1 MALPSS
7 LYDSLIVIAISIVI
21 FVVGILIGKALG
33 WAIRNLLEKVGI
45 NDWIERFAIG
55 RAIAKS
61 GFKPSDFF
69 GRVTSWIVYA
79 STVILAL
86 YSTTSFLNLVEA
98 SFILKEILV
107 VYIGGFVKAFVV
119 IIIGFL
125 LVDSFV
131 GYLYKAP
138 EIESELEFIGPV
150 AEYLRILLYIVT
162 VVFALEQG
170 GIEVAFL
177 SSMLIPI
184 MWGITIMMV
193 IIILSRSISKH
204 FRKEGNGEKS

>member
-1 MALPSS
+1 M
-7 LYDSLIVIAISIVI
+7 
-21 FVVGILIGKALG
+21 
-33 WAIRNLLEKVGI
+33 
-45 NDWIERFAIG
+45 
-55 RAIAKS
+55 
-61 GFKPSDFF
+61 
-69 GRVTSWIVYA
+69 
-79 STVILAL
+79 
-86 YSTTSFLNLVEA
+86 
-98 SFILKEILV
+98 
-107 VYIGGFVKAFVV
+107 KAFVV

-170 GIEVAFL
+170 GIEVAFR

-204 FRKEGNGEKS
+204 FRKEGDGEKS